1 MKIKDGYIL
10 REVPGY
16 SVVVPVGEAAQNFN
30 GMINLNESG
39 AMLWRALENGAT
51 EEGLTELLL
60 SEYDIDRAAAAADV
74 NEFIGKMKSADLLE
88 L

>member
-10 REVPGY
+10 REV
-16 SVVVPVGEAAQNFN
+16 A
-30 GMINLNESG
+30 
-39 AMLWRALENGAT
+39 
-51 EEGLTELLL
+51 LL

-74 NEFIGKMKSADLLE
+74 SEFIGKMKSADLLE

>member
-1 MKIKDGYIL
+1 MKIKDGYVL
-10 REVPGY
+10 REVAGY